1 MRNKLQLRV
10 KRKFRHC
17 WQNVIFEYSD
27 TPIAIHWAS
36 LTIENR
42 FLLPSTIT
50 RVEFAL
56 SYEPT
61 ITLPGARHHE
71 K

>member
-17 WQNVIFEYSD
+17 WLNVIFEWSD
-27 TPIAIHWAS
+27 TPIAMHCAS
-36 LTIENR
+36 LSIENR

-50 RVEFAL
+50 RVEFAR
-56 SYEPT
+56 SFEPT
-61 ITLPGARHHE
+61 ITVLGARHHE